1 MQRGVNMLIKQLTWI
16 TMDKTIDISWFD
28 LSLGYILLLFPILIF
43 LYFKIRLIKETL
55 IAAFRMTIQL
65 LLVGIYLGYL
75 FKWDNVFINIGW
87 VIVMIVAASFT
98 VVKRS
103 SLSLKLYFVPVL
115 FGLLISV
122 LLVDF
127 YFLTFV
133 IKPEPLLTARYIIP
147 ITGML
152 IGNTMKSN
160 IIVLN
165 SFYSLLKKNL
175 SFYYYA
181 IGNGATRKEALS
193 PFYKIALKQG
203 INPNIATM
211 AIVGLISLPG
221 MMTGQILGGNDP
233 SLAVRYQIVIMIS
246 VFVIASISAVMSLTI
261 TNKFV
266 FDELG
271 RPKQEVLEVE

>member
-1 MQRGVNMLIKQLTWI
+1 
-16 TMDKTIDISWFD
+16 MDKTVDISWVD
-28 LSLGYILLLFPILIF
+28 LSLGYLLLLIPVLIF
-43 LYFKIRLIKETL
+43 LYFKINLVKDTI
-55 IAAFRMTIQL
+55 IAAVRMTVQL

-75 FKWDNVFINIGW
+75 FKWDNIFLNVSW
-87 VIVMIVAASFT
+87 VVVMIVAASFT

-103 SLSLKLYFVPVL
+103 NVSLKLYFIPVL
-115 FGLLISV
+115 SGLLISV

-127 YFLTFV
+127 YFLAIV
-133 IKPEPLLTARYIIP
+133 IKPEPILTARYIIP

-165 SFYSLLKKNL
+165 SFYTSLKQNL
-175 SFYYYA
+175 SFYQYA
-181 IGNGATRKEALS
+181 IGNGATRKEALA
-193 PFYKIALKQG
+193 PFYKAALKQS

-211 AIVGLISLPG
+211 AIVGLVSLPG

-246 VFVIASISAVMSLTI
+246 VFVIGSISAVLSLLI
-261 TNKFV
+261 TNRFV
-266 FDELG
+266 FDLFDM
-271 RPKQEVLEVE
+271 PKKEVLKVE

>member
-1 MQRGVNMLIKQLTWI
+1 
-16 TMDKTIDISWFD
+16 MDKTIDISWVD
-28 LSLGYILLLFPILIF
+28 LSLGYILLLIPVLIF
-43 LYFKIRLIKETL
+43 LYFKIKLVKETL

-65 LLVGIYLGYL
+65 LLVGVYLGYL
-75 FKWDNVFINIGW
+75 FKWDNAFINIGW
-87 VIVMIVAASFT
+87 VIIMIVAASFS

-103 SLSLKLYFVPVL
+103 NLNLKLYFIPVL
-115 FGLLISV
+115 SGLLISV

-133 IKPEPLLTARYIIP
+133 IKPEPILTARYIIP

-165 SFYSLLKKNL
+165 SFYSLLKQNL

-181 IGNGATRKEALS
+181 IGNGATRKEVLA

-211 AIVGLISLPG
+211 AIVGLVSLPG

-233 SLAVRYQIVIMIS
+233 SLAVKYQIVIMIS
-246 VFVIASISAVMSLTI
+246 VFVIAAISAVLSLII

-266 FDELG
+266 FDKFS

>member
-1 MQRGVNMLIKQLTWI
+1 
-16 TMDKTIDISWFD
+16 MDKTIDISWID
-28 LSLGYILLLFPILIF
+28 LSLGYILLLIPVLIF
-43 LYFKIRLIKETL
+43 LHFKIKLVKDTL

-75 FKWDNVFINIGW
+75 FKWDNVFVNIGW
-87 VIVMIVAASFT
+87 VIVMIVAASFS

-103 SLSLKLYFVPVL
+103 NVSLKLYFIPVL
-115 FGLLISV
+115 SGLLISV
-122 LLVDF
+122 LFVDF

-133 IKPEPLLTARYIIP
+133 IKPKPLLTARYIIP

-165 SFYSLLKKNL
+165 SFYSQLKQNL
-175 SFYYYA
+175 TFYYYA
-181 IGNGATRKEALS
+181 IGNGTTRKEALA
-193 PFYKIALKQG
+193 PFYRIALKQG

-211 AIVGLISLPG
+211 AIVGLVSLPG

-246 VFVIASISAVMSLTI
+246 VFVIGTVSAVLSLLI

-266 FDELG
+266 FDLMN
-271 RPKQEVLEVE
+271 RPKKEVLEIE